1 VQDVLHILFIENFN
15 MNTLLTWL
23 GSTDLKSATD
33 NKEAAIA
40 TIALKSTEPFD
51 KIVIL
56 ANAWETQWDDYLN
69 WLKTRLAEAKR
80 PFDNVIIQKAK
91 IKNPIDYETILD
103 QSAIWIN
110 KLSNESDKLT
120 ISLTSGTPAM
130 IAIAVILGKARANVE
145 FVQSSEKTPIIYPKI
160 PVDFAKEYVKS
171 AAKGVASKAV
181 SDPKTPKRLEKIAA
195 QSIKMRDVISKAK
208 VLAASELPVLVLGET
223 GTGKEVISNAIHLAS
238 LRAEKPFNAVNCGA
252 LPQTLVDSILFGHEK
267 GAFTGA
273 EKQYKGLFEQATG
286 GSLFLDE
293 AGELPP
299 DVQVKLLRVL
309 QEGTITRVGGSEAID
324 VDVRTIAATHRNLL
338 KMVEAGEFREDLF
351 YRLAV
356 GVISIPSLRDR
367 AEDIPILVE
376 ELIAEINR
384 SSSNQINKSKNI
396 SDKGINFILSQPWP
410 GNIRELW
417 NTLNRAFLW
426 SKNSE
431 IKENDIADA
440 MLVRDKKQDEFD
452 VVLSLGQKIDINQM
466 TDNYRKRYVQA
477 ALKAC
482 GNNLTK
488 ASNMLSLNSHQALK
502 VWMKNL
508 EIELPK

>member
-1 VQDVLHILFIENFN
+1 MQDVLHILFIENFN

-56 ANAWETQWDDYLN
+56 ANAWETQWDDYLS

-91 IKNPIDYETILD
+91 IKNPIDYETILE

-145 FVQSSEKTPIIYPKI
+145 FVQSSEQTPIIYPNI

-286 GSLFLDE
+286 G
-293 AGELPP
+293 
-299 DVQVKLLRVL
+299 
-309 QEGTITRVGGSEAID
+309 
-324 VDVRTIAATHRNLL
+324 
-338 KMVEAGEFREDLF
+338 
-351 YRLAV
+351 
-356 GVISIPSLRDR
+356 
-367 AEDIPILVE
+367 
-376 ELIAEINR
+376 
-384 SSSNQINKSKNI
+384 
-396 SDKGINFILSQPWP
+396 
-410 GNIRELW
+410 
-417 NTLNRAFLW
+417 
-426 SKNSE
+426 
-431 IKENDIADA
+431 
-440 MLVRDKKQDEFD
+440 
-452 VVLSLGQKIDINQM
+452 
-466 TDNYRKRYVQA
+466 
-477 ALKAC
+477 
-482 GNNLTK
+482 
-488 ASNMLSLNSHQALK
+488 
-502 VWMKNL
+502 
-508 EIELPK
+508 

>member
-1 VQDVLHILFIENFN
+1 

-23 GSTDLKSATD
+23 GSTDLNSAEND
-33 NKEAAIA
+33 KEAAIA
-40 TIALKSTEPFD
+40 TIAMKSTEPFD

-56 ANAWETQWDDYLN
+56 ANAWETEWDDYLS

-171 AAKGVASKAV
+171 AAKGLASKAV
-181 SDPKTPKRLEKIAA
+181 RDPKTPKRLEIIAA
-195 QSIKMRDVISKAK
+195 QSIKMRDIISKAK
-208 VLAASELPVLVLGET
+208 VLATSELPVLVLGET

-238 LRAEKPFNAVNCGA
+238 LRAEQPFKAVNCGA

-273 EKQYKGLFEQATG
+273 DKQHNGLFEQASG
-286 GSLFLDE
+286 GTLFLDE
-293 AGELPP
+293 VGELAP

-309 QEGTITRVGGSEAID
+309 QEGCITRVGGSETID
-324 VDVRTIAATHRNLL
+324 VDVRIIAATHRNLL

-356 GVISIPSLRDR
+356 GVIHIPSLRNR
-367 AEDIPILVE
+367 AEDIPILIE
-376 ELIAEINR
+376 ELIAEINTA
-384 SSSNQINKSKNI
+384 SSTQVNYKSKNI
-396 SDKGINFILSQPWP
+396 SNKGIKFILTQPWQ

-426 SKNSE
+426 SSSAEVSDK
-431 IKENDIADA
+431 DILDA
-440 MLVRDKKQDEFD
+440 MLVRDKTPEEAE
-452 VVLSLGQKIDINQM
+452 VALSLGQVVDINQII
-466 TDNYRKRYVQA
+466 DKHKKKYVLA
-477 ALKAC
+477 ALKAT

-488 ASNMLSLNSHQALK
+488 TSAMLSLNSHQTLKGWIKALDI
-502 VWMKNL
+502 N
-508 EIELPK
+508 LPK